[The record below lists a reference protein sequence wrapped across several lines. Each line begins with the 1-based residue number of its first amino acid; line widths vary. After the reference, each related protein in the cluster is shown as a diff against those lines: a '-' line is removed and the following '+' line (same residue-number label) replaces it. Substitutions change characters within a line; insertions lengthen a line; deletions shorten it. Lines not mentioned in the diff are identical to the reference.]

1 MRTDLSPSTWI
12 EDSYIY
18 TTSAEVAAAWM
29 NNDAIETECRDFE
42 WEDGTK
48 EDNWGVIE
56 RYKLPL
62 IAAREVYRYRE
73 GEPWCEPEEAFVD
86 GGVFGTPIDTGA
98 MSDDSPRLHLRA
110 VIACGGSADSLRAL
124 AGAYAPVGQGE

>member
-18 TTSAEVAAAWM
+18 TTSAEVAAAWVSSGGIATKWIK
-29 NNDAIETECRDFE
+29 DTTYVTEWKVSLHD
-42 WEDGTK
+42 
-48 EDNWGVIE
+48 
-56 RYKLPL
+56 
-62 IAAREVYRYRE
+62 AREVYRYRE

-124 AGAYAPVGQGE
+124 AGALED

>member
-18 TTSAEVAAAWM
+18 TRSVEVAAAWM
-29 NNDAIETECRDFE
+29 GDYLEASANGSWQYE
-42 WEDGTK
+42 WRISSIGA
-48 EDNWGVIE
+48 W
-56 RYKLPL
+56 RLPL
-62 IAAREVYRYRE
+62 TAAREVYRYRE
-73 GEPWCEPEEAFVD
+73 GEPFCHEYRMEV
-86 GGVFGTPIDTGA
+86 ICC
-98 MSDDSPRLHLRA
+98 DSPAYAKAHQNFPGSKPLLHLRA

>member
-18 TTSAEVAAAWM
+18 TRSVEVAAAWM
-29 NNDAIETECRDFE
+29 GDCLLARTNGRWQYEWHISAI
-42 WEDGTK
+42 
-48 EDNWGVIE
+48 GVWC
-56 RYKLPL
+56 LSL
-62 IAAREVYRYRE
+62 TAAREVYRYRE
-73 GEPWCEPEEAFVD
+73 GEPWCEPEDAFVD

-124 AGAYAPVGQGE
+124 AGALTFEPVGQGE